1 MKVSKRIFSAFICL
15 AIICGDAFAVPA
27 DVCRDDEYATLH
39 PDECPRGASFDVPS
53 NYAIGGA
60 LLIGGTAVV
69 LGAMLG
75 DAADGTPDAATAR
88 PYADPIV
95 PTLQVYNMVGG
106 DVDNVTISGIVS
118 TREYA
123 QNNIQYDDVRAAY
136 SLARGYTGAGTN
148 IAVLDT
154 PNWHGKTVT
163 DIAGGFIAPNAN
175 VQRFHVTDMDD
186 NFIPFD
192 EIGNIIANAANGEF
206 GANVF
211 NASWSSDARAY
222 NIRSREQLAALTS
235 SNFITQ
241 VSNAATQNDAIFV
254 FAAGNDYDKYDSSAL
269 SAMPL
274 VMPEMNGH
282 FVNVVAWD
290 SVTGQLA
297 DFSNACGVTKN
308 YCITAPGTDIDTAHA
323 TNADGTSFAA
333 PIVSAAIA
341 VIREMFP
348 YMPSTQITSLL
359 FETARDLGV
368 AGVDTI
374 YGHGMLDLERATRP
388 VGATLVPISDTTTVP
403 LQETHV
409 SGAIAH
415 NIQDANIKFAFVDS
429 YGRAFTTNL
438 GDNISIRNPGRAFAR
453 LTGDDNI
460 SFGIGNL
467 EMGFSNTDL
476 MFGDGLLAT
485 DGSRN
490 LISFIG
496 ARHKFNIGNV
506 MIDAHARFGFANP
519 GAAENSMI
527 ESFDNIT
534 VANVGATATFGDWK
548 FGFGLPDT
556 IVGGK
561 MNLRMPVARAA
572 NGDIMYG
579 NASVDMASRPAYE
592 YTVGYKFMSAGFI
605 DNPFGTDE
613 AYIMA
618 RGKWTF

>member
-15 AIICGDAFAVPA
+15 AIICGDAFAAPT
-27 DVCRDDEYATLH
+27 DLCRDDEYAELH
-39 PDECPRGASFDVPS
+39 PDECPRGTSFDVPS

-60 LLIGGTAVV
+60 LLIGGTAVA

-75 DAADGTPDAATAR
+75 NASAGTPDVAPAR

-106 DVDNVTISGIVS
+106 DVDNVTISGITS
-118 TREYA
+118 SREYA
-123 QNNIQYDDVRAAY
+123 QNNIQYDDIRAAY

-175 VQRFHVTDMDD
+175 IERFHVTDTDD

-192 EIGNIIANAANGEF
+192 EIGNIIADAANGKF

-211 NASWSSDARAY
+211 NASWSSTARAY
-222 NIRSREQLAALTS
+222 NIHSREQLVALTS

-241 VSNAATQNDAIFV
+241 VSNAATKNDAIFV
-254 FAAGNDYDKYDSSAL
+254 FAAGNDSDKYDSSAL

-290 SVTGQLA
+290 SATGQLA
-297 DFSNACGVTKN
+297 DFSNACGITKN
-308 YCITAPGTDIDTAHA
+308 YCITAPGTDIDTKHA

-341 VIREMFP
+341 VIREAFP
-348 YMPSTQITSLL
+348 YMQSTQITSLL

-368 AGVDTI
+368 AGIDTI

-409 SGAIAH
+409 SGAVAH

-438 GDNISIRNPGRAFAR
+438 GDNISIRNPGRAFTR
-453 LTGDDNI
+453 LTGGDNI
-460 SFGIGNL
+460 SFGVGNL

-506 MIDAHARFGFANP
+506 TIDAHARFGFANP

-572 NGDIMYG
+572 NGNIMYG
-579 NASVDMASRPAYE
+579 NAAVDMASRPAYE
-592 YTVGYKFMSAGFI
+592 YTVGYKFMSMGFI

-618 RGKWTF
+618 RGKWAF